1 MRNSIGTIY
10 PFGYIRLEYSASTHE
25 TMTHCFSEQ
34 KKLFFKRKK
43 CGHTLIHAFNIQIKA
58 ELRIVT
64 AILEKVKVSND
75 QERMQSEPKSRPQIQ
90 SGETLKLQ

>member
-34 KKLFFKRKK
+34 KKLFFLKK
-43 CGHTLIHAFNIQIKA
+43 
-58 ELRIVT
+58 
-64 AILEKVKVSND
+64 KVWSYFDTRFQHSN
-75 QERMQSEPKSRPQIQ
+75 
-90 SGETLKLQ
+90 